1 MPSYSKKF
9 ESVLS
14 NSGWDGASNIIEGG
28 TGTCTAGFN
37 GLILVLDAGY
47 DSNSFPAN
55 ATFTGIRI
63 AVTTSTSNSNAS
75 TLKITPQIGANSGT
89 VTTINPNVGF
99 TALIGNSSNLLGL
112 TLNTAALPYLRVKY
126 TLTIANS
133 TTTTI
138 SFTNIQIYYTLPFS
152 NKLYNT
158 GGKLSI
164 TSGKVSLT

>member
-1 MPSYSKKF
+1 MPSYSKNF

-14 NSGWDGASNIIEGG
+14 NNGWDGASNILEGG
-28 TGTCTAGFN
+28 TGSCTGDAN

-55 ATFTGIRI
+55 STFTGIRI
-63 AVTTSTSNSNAS
+63 TISTSTTTASQS
-75 TLKITPQIGANSGT
+75 TLQITPQIGATSGN
-89 VTTINPNVGF
+89 VTTINPNAGNSF
-99 TALIGNSSNLLGL
+99 LIGDSDDLLGL
-112 TLNTAALPYLRVKY
+112 SLSSAALPFLRVKY

-133 TTTTI
+133 TTTVI
-138 SFTNIQIYYTLPFS
+138 SATSIQVYYTLPFS

-164 TSGKVSLT
+164 TSGKVSIT